1 MANVLDGKII
11 EIGRDA
17 LPLPLRVLVAV
28 VVVGDVIVGLVVPKA
43 RGLRCGHGYLFFFAY
58 VIYEYF
64 ASCMFVGRRSARPRW
79 QNHGRFRGA
88 FRSLQIH
95 VVTDR
100 EIIVSTFSMYVS
112 AEHIVLQSVGWCRAV
127 VSVSLSP

>member
-43 RGLRCGHGYLFFFAY
+43 RGLRCGHGYLFFFRLRNIRIFCVLY
-58 VIYEYF
+58 VRRQKKRASTLAKPRPISRRISF
-64 ASCMFVGRRSARPRW
+64 ATNSCCHGPR
-79 QNHGRFRGA
+79 NNCFN
-88 FRSLQIH
+88 F
-95 VVTDR
+95 
-100 EIIVSTFSMYVS
+100 FYVCF
-112 AEHIVLQSVGWCRAV
+112 G
-127 VSVSLSP
+127 